1 MPLLT
6 SAFGEALAHAHDLHR
21 EQLRKGA
28 DVPYV
33 SHLLAVSSLVLE
45 AGGDE
50 EQAIA
55 ALLHD
60 ALEDQGDKTSFAEI
74 QRRFGGR
81 VAKIVRACSDTEVVP
96 KPPWRERKQ
105 NYVKRLENE
114 PEDVLLVSVADKL
127 HNARATLADR
137 RSDGPSVWLRFNVGV
152 EDQRW
157 YYEALVEVFA
167 RRLPRNR
174 LAVDLE
180 RTVAELFAE

>member
-1 MPLLT
+1 MSLSHESTKSRTNFCAHVLCKSHAWSILSLKPT
-6 SAFGEALAHAHDLHR
+6 SQWA
-21 EQLRKGA
+21 
-28 DVPYV
+28 
-33 SHLLAVSSLVLE
+33 SS
-45 AGGDE
+45 E
-50 EQAIA
+50 E
-55 ALLHD
+55 
-60 ALEDQGDKTSFAEI
+60 
-74 QRRFGGR
+74 
-81 VAKIVRACSDTEVVP
+81 
-96 KPPWRERKQ
+96 
-105 NYVKRLENE
+105 KRLENE

-174 LAVDLE
+174 LAVGLE